1 VAYQTN
7 IPFEDTIHITVKFD
21 NGTFGTL
28 FHSWFVS
35 NTFKGMALSKI
46 YGTEGNITFES
57 NGLFTFV
64 NGNRFALRFS
74 FSDFLGFGAMHR
86 SFIDNYRTQQPWEPD
101 YLRIRKELA
110 LIEAAYR
117 SLKTH
122 KFEEI

>member
-1 VAYQTN
+1 
-7 IPFEDTIHITVKFD
+7 
-21 NGTFGTL
+21 
-28 FHSWFVS
+28 
-35 NTFKGMALSKI
+35 
-46 YGTEGNITFES
+46 
-57 NGLFTFV
+57 
-64 NGNRFALRFS
+64 
-74 FSDFLGFGAMHR
+74 MHR